1 MDKDLHAFLD
11 RLEAAG
17 ELVRVSD
24 AVSRDLEITEII
36 DRVCKGPAQSNR
48 ALLFD
53 PAAGFGRPGPGAPR
67 AGARDHPEGHG
78 VAGVASDPDLLAR
91 GRRAIHH
98 AAPGDHARP

>member
-17 ELVRVSD
+17 ELVRVST
-24 AVSRDLEITEII
+24 AVSRDLEITEVI

-53 PAAGFGRPGPGAPR
+53 HVAGFEMPVAANLFGSPRGWPGRW
-67 AGARDHPEGHG
+67 
-78 VAGVASDPDLLAR
+78 ASR
-91 GRRAIHH
+91 I
-98 AAPGDHARP
+98 